1 MSMNIGKKLGVWSV
15 VDRVMVWVT
24 LDGAS
29 GVWTAQ
35 RAGMVWLARHE
46 QREDPIGGGRV
57 VAVGRTAGRALR
69 AVRRHC
75 RPTEIGGAR

>member
-1 MSMNIGKKLGVWSV
+1 MRIGKKLGVWSV
-15 VDRVMVWVT
+15 QDRVMVWVT
-24 LDGAS
+24 LNGLS

-35 RAGMVWLARHE
+35 RGGKGVWLARHE
-46 QREDPIGGGRV
+46 LRTDPTGGGRV